1 MKLFNTKLACCDWN
15 NFDRYNEH
23 LKLILL
29 KQYLNGELPSI
40 DPFSL
45 FMLDFSMEDKIL
57 ISIKWAES
65 EKKKA
70 YDQVKI

>member
-1 MKLFNTKLACCDWN
+1 
-15 NFDRYNEH
+15 
-23 LKLILL
+23 
-29 KQYLNGELPSI
+29 
-40 DPFSL
+40 
-45 FMLDFSMEDKIL
+45 MLDFSMEDKIL